1 MKRTPEHFA
10 VTIDGAGAHHN
21 QVTTGRKSSVS
32 TTSRCSVGRNSQ
44 VYIYSV
50 LCTDDADNC
59 AVFFCRLEH
68 KPKFHLMEQK

>member
-10 VTIDGAGAHHN
+10 VTIYEIDEAGAQKHHN
-21 QVTTGRKSSVS
+21 EATTGRKSSVS
-32 TTSRCSVGRNSQ
+32 TTSSCSVSRNLQ

-59 AVFFCRLEH
+59 CCIFLVGSNTN
-68 KPKFHLMEQK
+68 